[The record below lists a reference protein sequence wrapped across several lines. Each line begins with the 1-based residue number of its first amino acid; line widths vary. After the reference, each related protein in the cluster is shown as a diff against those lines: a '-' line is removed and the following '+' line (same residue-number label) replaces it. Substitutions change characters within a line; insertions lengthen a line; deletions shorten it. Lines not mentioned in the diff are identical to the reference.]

1 MPYSILTQNRDK
13 LEECS
18 ACEIERY
25 IPIFDLSDDD
35 VTSLKQHMHDFE
47 ILRQCCG
54 LQMSKYEMLRL
65 HGCDVTQYMGQSDCK
80 FWFVWVVLVP

>member
-1 MPYSILTQNRDK
+1 MPYSILTQNRNN

-47 ILRQCCG
+47 ILRQCCRM
-54 LQMSKYEMLRL
+54 QMSKYEMLRL
-65 HGCDVTQYMGQSDCK
+65 IGCDVTKYMGQSDYK
-80 FWFVWVVLVP
+80 FWFAGAIVP